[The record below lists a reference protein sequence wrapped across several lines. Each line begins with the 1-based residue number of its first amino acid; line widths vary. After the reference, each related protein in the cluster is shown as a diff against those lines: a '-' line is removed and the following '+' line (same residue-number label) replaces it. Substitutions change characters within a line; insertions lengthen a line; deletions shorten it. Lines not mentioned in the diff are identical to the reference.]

1 MEALCRINRGCLYAL
16 FRHLRM
22 RGTINLLHFT
32 LQIPPVAVTLGR
44 FFLGETLSR
53 MAWIGFIVIARDFAI
68 TEGRVLKRVQ

>member
-1 MEALCRINRGCLYAL
+1 MC
-16 FRHLRM
+16 
-22 RGTINLLHFT
+22 GTVNLLHFT
-32 LQIPPVAVTLGR
+32 SQIPPVAITLGR